1 MSEILSIDFP
11 VEIKKSKTHNFKI
24 EIGNDYVDGE
34 EVELQYPSTVNI
46 KRSALI
52 KPSHYKSVLIV
63 TSAFNVRYTNWTT
76 IIEAKEALRHNDIVA
91 NCVTINGKKEYIISR
106 ENDNIDDVYLP
117 MVRLTHLGGDQTCTI
132 TAQFREEVKGS
143 KNIYL
148 E

>member
-117 MVRLTHLGGDQTCTI
+117 MVRLTHLGGTKLVRLRLSFARKLR
-132 TAQFREEVKGS
+132 AQKTY
-143 KNIYL
+143 I
-148 E
+148 